1 MTDKDEIRRL
11 NGRIESMRFQIK
23 QLNDY
28 KEENI
33 GTVDDISSIKILEYF
48 KNKDEDYIIVGEL
61 EEGYFEDNIEVKLM
75 MDDEE
80 KGTAV
85 LEDLTSRYTNYTI
98 DKASINDKVYI
109 KIENI
114 NEAQLKLIN
123 YIRK

>member
-1 MTDKDEIRRL
+1 
-11 NGRIESMRFQIK
+11 
-23 QLNDY
+23 
-28 KEENI
+28 
-33 GTVDDISSIKILEYF
+33 
-48 KNKDEDYIIVGEL
+48 
-61 EEGYFEDNIEVKLM
+61 M